1 MTTTQRAEALS
12 IALLGLDAHLT
23 YIEATAD
30 PGPSKFEL
38 VGISEAQ
45 NREARIRVRSALQQ
59 IDVDLHG
66 LSITVSVSPD
76 DVPKGGYI
84 DLPIALAVLAAVGR
98 IPAAG
103 LRNIVLLGELALMGG
118 VRSVRGVL
126 PRLEG
131 AIENGIT
138 KAIVPRDNAHEAALL
153 PGIQVFVAAQLGD
166 IVRHLSEGVP
176 LDRAGEPLQ
185 LPAKVAQT
193 APDMSDIRGM
203 RSARRALEIAAAG
216 GHGIL
221 LIGPAGAGKTA
232 LARRMASIL
241 PPFTRDEAFD
251 VTAIHSVAGL
261 LPSECG
267 LIQVRP
273 FRAPHHTVSAV
284 GLLGGGDSARPG
296 EVTLAHHGVLFL
308 DELIEF
314 RAATL
319 ESLRQSLEVGHVSI
333 SRMGMRASF
342 PARPLLVGAVNPCPC
357 GYLSEQSHRCTCSEE
372 RIRSYRARLEGP
384 FYDRFDLKVIVPPVD
399 VAQCIASPP
408 GEASS
413 EVRERVVCARAQQF
427 AREPNGRKA
436 RTNSELSS
444 EELEGIAVPDTA
456 GALLLAQAEER
467 HIVSAVSRDR
477 VLRVARTI
485 ADLEGSDT
493 VLALHIAEAVQVH
506 SFLTVQR

>member
-12 IALLGLDAHLT
+12 IALLGLDAHLIH
-23 YIEATAD
+23 IEATAD

-38 VGISEAQ
+38 VGDL
-45 NREARIRVRSALQQ
+45 RSAESRDAHPRPFCLATDRRGPARAEHHRLGQPRQ
-59 IDVDLHG
+59 H
-66 LSITVSVSPD
+66 
-76 DVPKGGYI
+76 VPKGGYL

-98 IPAAG
+98 IPVAG
-103 LRNIVLLGELALMGG
+103 LRNIVLLGELALVGG

-126 PRLEG
+126 PRLKG

-176 LDRAGEPLQ
+176 LEPAGEPPQ
-185 LPAKVAQT
+185 FPPKIAQT

-221 LIGPAGAGKTA
+221 LIGPPGAGKTA
-232 LARRMASIL
+232 LARRMPSIL
-241 PPFTRDEAFD
+241 PPLTRDEAID

-333 SRMGMRASF
+333 SRMGMRTRFPGKAAPCWGCQSVRLVAISAS
-342 PARPLLVGAVNPCPC
+342 N
-357 GYLSEQSHRCTCSEE
+357 
-372 RIRSYRARLEGP
+372 RIR
-384 FYDRFDLKVIVPPVD
+384 
-399 VAQCIASPP
+399 
-408 GEASS
+408 
-413 EVRERVVCARAQQF
+413 VCAPR
-427 AREPNGRKA
+427 
-436 RTNSELSS
+436 SESGPT
-444 EELEGIAVPDTA
+444 ELGLQVPST
-456 GALLLAQAEER
+456 
-467 HIVSAVSRDR
+467 
-477 VLRVARTI
+477 T
-485 ADLEGSDT
+485 GST
-493 VLALHIAEAVQVH
+493 
-506 SFLTVQR
+506 